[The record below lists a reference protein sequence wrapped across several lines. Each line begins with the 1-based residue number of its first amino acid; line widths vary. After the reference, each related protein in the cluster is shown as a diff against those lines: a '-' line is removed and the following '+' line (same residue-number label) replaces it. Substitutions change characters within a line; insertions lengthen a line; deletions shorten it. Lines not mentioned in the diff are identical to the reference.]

1 MKLKLIIFI
10 GALLQLI
17 LWTGVQAQ
25 PIHKI
30 RIGYPSISSRQA
42 QLWVAK
48 DEGIFRKYG
57 LDVELIFLRGGQV
70 AIQALT
76 GGDPPMVTIGNVII
90 ANLQGHDIVLVGSV
104 ENSYDQS
111 VFARPGTMTR
121 MEQLKGKRFGISG
134 FGSATHNAAL
144 ILFKKFNLE
153 PNKDVV
159 FVPTGT
165 GPERLAAMSA
175 ARIDATFF
183 NPSEVPQALKAGF
196 VEIIQM
202 ADIGFEVQGSGLA
215 TSRSY
220 IKAHRDIV
228 KSALKAYVE
237 GIYYIFSNKAA
248 GVEESRPLYAHQRS
262 GSARLFLRA
271 LSEKNAEETVSDDEG
286 HTESHRHVRAA
297 DTAGENRQAGA
308 IRRPELSSGARER
321 KDFSTRW
328 GDDTSSLST
337 VQSFKC
343 SRFKIVQT
351 KSFWPQRHTVNSG
364 RSNFRIIGTLELL
377 ERLN

>member
-1 MKLKLIIFI
+1 MKLKLLMF
-10 GALLQLI
+10 ACVLVFPLD
-17 LWTGVQAQ
+17 WTSAQAQ
-25 PIHKI
+25 PLRKI

-42 QLWVAK
+42 QLWIAK
-48 DEGIFRKYG
+48 DEGIFRKHG

-76 GGDPPMVTIGNVII
+76 GGDPPLVTIGNVII

-111 VFARPGTMTR
+111 VFARPGTMSR

-153 PNKDVV
+153 PTKDVA

-165 GPERLAAMSA
+165 GPERLAAMSS

-220 IKAHRDIV
+220 IKANREIV

-237 GIYYIFSNKAA
+237 GIYYVFTNKGATIK
-248 GVEESRPLYAHQRS
+248 SLTRYMR
-262 GSARLFLRA
+262 
-271 LSEKNAEETVSDDEG
+271 TDDQEVLEYSYEHYLKRTPKKPYPTMKG
-286 HTESHRHVRAA
+286 IQNLVDMSVP
-297 DTAGENRQAGA
+297 Q
-308 IRRPELSSGARER
+308 IP
-321 KDFSTRW
+321 
-328 GDDTSSLST
+328 
-337 VQSFKC
+337 
-343 SRFKIVQT
+343 QT
-351 KSFWPQRHTVNSG
+351 KTAKPEQFVDLSFLKELEKEGFFEELG
-364 RSNFRIIGTLELL
+364 RRYK
-377 ERLN
+377 

>member
-1 MKLKLIIFI
+1 VTNLKLFI
-10 GALLQLI
+10 MILAVFALRSD
-17 LWTGVQAQ
+17 GECQ
-25 PIHKI
+25 PLHKI

-76 GGDPPMVTIGNVII
+76 GGDPPIVTIGNVII

-111 VFARPGTMTR
+111 VFARPGIATR
-121 MEQLKGKRFGISG
+121 VEQLKGKRFGISG

-153 PNKDVV
+153 PSKDVT
-159 FVPTGT
+159 FVTTGT

-175 ARIDATFF
+175 GRIDATFF
-183 NPSEVPQALKAGF
+183 NPSEVPQATKAGL

-202 ADIGFEVQGSGLA
+202 ADLDFEVQGSGLA
-215 TSRSY
+215 TSRNY
-220 IKAHRDIV
+220 IKAHREIV

-237 GIYYIFSNKAA
+237 GIYYIFANKQ
-248 GVEESRPLYAHQRS
+248 P
-262 GSARLFLRA
+262 
-271 LSEKNAEETVSDDEG
+271 
-286 HTESHRHVRAA
+286 
-297 DTAGENRQAGA
+297 A
-308 IRRPELSSGARER
+308 IR
-321 KDFSTRW
+321 
-328 GDDTSSLST
+328 SLSKYMRT
-337 VQSFKC
+337 SDQEVLDYSYQHYLKRTPRKPYPTTKGIQNLIDMSAPQMPQAKSAKPEQFVDLSFLQELEKE
-343 SRFKIVQT
+343 RFYGEMEKRY
-351 KSFWPQRHTVNSG
+351 K
-364 RSNFRIIGTLELL
+364 
-377 ERLN
+377 

>member
-1 MKLKLIIFI
+1 MKLKLLMF
-10 GALLQLI
+10 ACVLVFPLD
-17 LWTGVQAQ
+17 WTSAQAQ
-25 PIHKI
+25 PLRKI

-42 QLWVAK
+42 QLWIAK
-48 DEGIFRKYG
+48 DEGIFRKHG

-76 GGDPPMVTIGNVII
+76 GGDPPLVTIGNVII

-111 VFARPGTMTR
+111 VFARPGTMSR

-153 PNKDVV
+153 PTKDVA

-165 GPERLAAMSA
+165 GPERLAAMSS

-220 IKAHRDIV
+220 IKANREIV

-237 GIYYIFSNKAA
+237 GIYYVFTNKGATIK
-248 GVEESRPLYAHQRS
+248 SLTRYMR
-262 GSARLFLRA
+262 
-271 LSEKNAEETVSDDEG
+271 TDDQEVLEYSYDHYLKRTPKKPYPTMKG
-286 HTESHRHVRAA
+286 IQNLVDMSVP
-297 DTAGENRQAGA
+297 Q
-308 IRRPELSSGARER
+308 IP
-321 KDFSTRW
+321 
-328 GDDTSSLST
+328 
-337 VQSFKC
+337 
-343 SRFKIVQT
+343 QT
-351 KSFWPQRHTVNSG
+351 KTAKPEQFVDLSFLKE
-364 RSNFRIIGTLELL
+364 LEKEGFFEELA
-377 ERLN
+377 RRYR

>member
-1 MKLKLIIFI
+1 MKFKLMLLVC
-10 GALLQLI
+10 ALVPLL
-17 LWTGVQAQ
+17 VRASAQAQ
-25 PIHKI
+25 PLRKI

-48 DEGIFRKYG
+48 DEGIFRKQG

-76 GGDPPMVTIGNVII
+76 GGDPPLVTIGNVII

-111 VFARPGTMTR
+111 VFARPGTMSR

-153 PNKDVV
+153 PTKDVT

-165 GPERLAAMSA
+165 GPERLAAMST

-220 IKAHRDIV
+220 IKANREIV

-237 GIYYIFSNKAA
+237 GIYYVFTNKGATIKSLTRYMRTDDQDVLDYSYQHYLKRTPKKPYPTMKGIQNLIDMSA
-248 GVEESRPLYAHQRS
+248 PQLPQAKTAKPEQFVDLDFLQELEKEGFFEEMAKRY
-262 GSARLFLRA
+262 
-271 LSEKNAEETVSDDEG
+271 K
-286 HTESHRHVRAA
+286 
-297 DTAGENRQAGA
+297 
-308 IRRPELSSGARER
+308 
-321 KDFSTRW
+321 
-328 GDDTSSLST
+328 
-337 VQSFKC
+337 
-343 SRFKIVQT
+343 
-351 KSFWPQRHTVNSG
+351 
-364 RSNFRIIGTLELL
+364 
-377 ERLN
+377 

>member
-1 MKLKLIIFI
+1 M
-10 GALLQLI
+10 
-17 LWTGVQAQ
+17 TRRHENQAYHLCLCGPSVVGLEPRSVSSLRQ
-25 PIHKI
+25 I
-30 RIGYPSISSRQA
+30 RVGYPSISSRQA

-48 DEGIFRKYG
+48 DEGIFRKHG
-57 LDVELIFLRGGQV
+57 LDVELIFLRGGQI

-76 GGDPPMVTIGNVII
+76 GGDPPLVTIGNVII

-111 VFARPGTMTR
+111 VFARQGTMTR

-153 PNKDVV
+153 PVKDVA

-165 GPERLAAMSA
+165 GPERLAAMSS
-175 ARIDATFF
+175 ARIEATFF

-220 IKAHRDIV
+220 IKANREVV

-237 GIYYIFSNKAA
+237 GIYFVFANKPATVKTLA
-248 GVEESRPLYAHQRS
+248 RYMRTTDQDVLDYSYEHYLKRTPKKPYPTMKGIQNLIDMSAPQVPRAKTAKPEQFVDLTFLQELEMEGFFEEMGKRYR
-262 GSARLFLRA
+262 
-271 LSEKNAEETVSDDEG
+271 
-286 HTESHRHVRAA
+286 
-297 DTAGENRQAGA
+297 
-308 IRRPELSSGARER
+308 
-321 KDFSTRW
+321 
-328 GDDTSSLST
+328 
-337 VQSFKC
+337 
-343 SRFKIVQT
+343 
-351 KSFWPQRHTVNSG
+351 
-364 RSNFRIIGTLELL
+364 
-377 ERLN
+377 

>member
-1 MKLKLIIFI
+1 MKLKLIIFV

-25 PIHKI
+25 PIPKI

-48 DEGIFRKYG
+48 DEGIFRKHG
-57 LDVELIFLRGGQV
+57 LDIELIFLRGGQI

-76 GGDPPMVTIGNVII
+76 GGDPPLVTIGNVII

-153 PNKDVV
+153 PTKDVV

-165 GPERLAAMSA
+165 GPERLAAMTA

-183 NPSEVPQALKAGF
+183 NPSEVPQALRAGF

-202 ADIGFEVQGSGLA
+202 ADIGLEVQGSGLA

-220 IKAHRDIV
+220 IRANRDVV

-237 GIYYIFSNKAA
+237 GIYFAFANKEPTLKTLARYMRTSDQEVLDYSYEHYLKRTPKKPYPTIKGIQNLIDMSA
-248 GVEESRPLYAHQRS
+248 PQVPQAKTAKPEQFVDLSFLQELEKEGFFEEM
-262 GSARLFLRA
+262 ARRY
-271 LSEKNAEETVSDDEG
+271 
-286 HTESHRHVRAA
+286 R
-297 DTAGENRQAGA
+297 
-308 IRRPELSSGARER
+308 
-321 KDFSTRW
+321 
-328 GDDTSSLST
+328 
-337 VQSFKC
+337 
-343 SRFKIVQT
+343 
-351 KSFWPQRHTVNSG
+351 
-364 RSNFRIIGTLELL
+364 
-377 ERLN
+377 

>member
-1 MKLKLIIFI
+1 MFGACHKETYNVKSFI
-10 GALLQLI
+10 TFVAAFVLCGLATPI
-17 LWTGVQAQ
+17 SRTDAQ
-25 PIHKI
+25 TPQKI

-42 QLWVAK
+42 QLWIAK
-48 DEGIFRKYG
+48 DAGIFRKHG

-76 GGDPPMVTIGNVII
+76 GGDPPLVTIGNVII

-104 ENSYDQS
+104 EDSYDQS
-111 VFARPGTMTR
+111 VFVRPGTATR

-153 PNKDVV
+153 PNKDVS

-165 GPERLAAMSA
+165 GPERLAAMGA
-175 ARIDATFF
+175 GRIDATFF

-220 IKAHRDIV
+220 IKARRDIV

-237 GIYYIFSNKAA
+237 GIYYVFADKQATVKSLARYMRTNDQEVLDYSYQHYLKRTPKKPYPTMKGIQN
-248 GVEESRPLYAHQRS
+248 LIDM
-262 GSARLFLRA
+262 SAPQLPQAKSAKPEQFVDLSFLQE
-271 LSEKNAEETVSDDEG
+271 LEKEG
-286 HTESHRHVRAA
+286 FYTDME
-297 DTAGENRQAGA
+297 
-308 IRRPELSSGARER
+308 RRY
-321 KDFSTRW
+321 KW
-328 GDDTSSLST
+328 
-337 VQSFKC
+337 
-343 SRFKIVQT
+343 
-351 KSFWPQRHTVNSG
+351 
-364 RSNFRIIGTLELL
+364 
-377 ERLN
+377 

>member
-1 MKLKLIIFI
+1 MKLKLLMF
-10 GALLQLI
+10 ACVLVFSLD
-17 LWTGVQAQ
+17 WTSAQAQ
-25 PIHKI
+25 PLRKI

-42 QLWVAK
+42 QLWIAK
-48 DEGIFRKYG
+48 DEGIFRKHG

-76 GGDPPMVTIGNVII
+76 GGDPPLVTIGNVII

-111 VFARPGTMTR
+111 VFARPGTMSR

-153 PNKDVV
+153 PTKDVA

-165 GPERLAAMSA
+165 GPERLAAMSS

-220 IKAHRDIV
+220 IKANREIV

-237 GIYYIFSNKAA
+237 GIYYVFTNKGATIKSLTRYMRTDDQEVLEYSYQHYLKRTPKKPYPTMK
-248 GVEESRPLYAHQRS
+248 GIQNLVDM
-262 GSARLFLRA
+262 SAPQIPQAKTAKPEQFVDLSFLQE
-271 LSEKNAEETVSDDEG
+271 LEKEAFFDEL
-286 HTESHRHVRAA
+286 A
-297 DTAGENRQAGA
+297 
-308 IRRPELSSGARER
+308 RRYR
-321 KDFSTRW
+321 
-328 GDDTSSLST
+328 
-337 VQSFKC
+337 
-343 SRFKIVQT
+343 
-351 KSFWPQRHTVNSG
+351 
-364 RSNFRIIGTLELL
+364 
-377 ERLN
+377 

>member
-1 MKLKLIIFI
+1 VKLKLILI

-17 LWTGVQAQ
+17 LWTGVHAQAI
-25 PIHKI
+25 PKI

-48 DEGIFRKYG
+48 DEGIFRKHG

-76 GGDPPMVTIGNVII
+76 GGDPPLVTIGNVII

-144 ILFKKFNLE
+144 ILLKKFNLE
-153 PNKDVV
+153 PTRDVT

-220 IKAHRDIV
+220 IKGNQEVI
-228 KSALKAYVE
+228 KSALKAYIE
-237 GIYYIFSNKAA
+237 GIYFVFTNK
-248 GVEESRPLYAHQRS
+248 ESTLKTLARYLRTSDQEVLDYSYEHYLKRTPKKPYPTMKGIQNLIDM
-262 GSARLFLRA
+262 SAPQISQA
-271 LSEKNAEETVSDDEG
+271 K
-286 HTESHRHVRAA
+286 
-297 DTAGENRQAGA
+297 TA
-308 IRRPELSSGARER
+308 RPEQFVDLSFLQELEKEGFFQEM
-321 KDFSTRW
+321 
-328 GDDTSSLST
+328 
-337 VQSFKC
+337 
-343 SRFKIVQT
+343 
-351 KSFWPQRHTVNSG
+351 G
-364 RSNFRIIGTLELL
+364 RRY
-377 ERLN
+377 R